1 MRTYSCTFLFTLLLI
16 STGMSSCKKSF
27 LEVDQKQQIVA
38 TKLSDYELLMNSK
51 KLYNYLEEGGWPAAV
66 VLGDEVAAESDFLS
80 ANGTL
85 QTQRLFHYENV
96 VYNEGQDAYDLQ
108 YFLNN
113 IYLCNKVINEVMDAT
128 GGTQQQKKSLV
139 AEAKATRAWLYLQIM
154 NLYAK
159 PYAAGSAATDPGLPI
174 IKTADISIRY
184 FLRSTVQEVYD
195 FMITDL
201 NQALPDLPIEKEFPT
216 RMSKPA
222 AEAVLGK
229 TYLFMARFQDAQ
241 DHFDAAFNA
250 MTMQAHHATLYNYNE
265 TFGAEGSFLP
275 YGDYGP
281 NGPGNNPNDYTE
293 AILSRTFY
301 SGPYQPIGIDGLVLS
316 KATYDLYGK
325 TDWRRE
331 FYSATYDQGGETNTS
346 GRVRKYAYTYVKFG
360 VQLPD
365 LYLMRAECRARL
377 NNLSGA
383 MEDLMMLRNN
393 RIPVK
398 DAAVPDAV
406 RGNQAALLHY
416 IIEERIREFAAE
428 GYRWFDMRRLHNDPL
443 FTSPLPE
450 HVEYN
455 NDGTETTYPL
465 REERLTLR
473 LPPVYISANPGITNN
488 P

>member
-1 MRTYSCTFLFTLLLI
+1 
-16 STGMSSCKKSF
+16 MSSCKKGF

-38 TKLSDYELLMNSK
+38 TKFSDYELLMNSK
-51 KLYNYLEEGGWPAAV
+51 KLYDYLEEGGWPAAV
-66 VLGDEVAAESDFLS
+66 VLGDEVSAEGDFLS
-80 ANGTL
+80 SNGTL

-96 VYNEGQDAYDLQ
+96 VYNEGQDAYELK

-113 IYLCNKVINEVMDAT
+113 IYFCNKVINEVMDAT
-128 GGTQQQKKSLV
+128 DGSEQQKKSLI

-154 NLYAK
+154 NFYAK

-184 FLRSTVQEVYD
+184 FVRNTVQEVYD
-195 FMITDL
+195 FMIADL
-201 NQALPDLPIEKEFPT
+201 NEAMPDLPNEKEFPT

-222 AEAVLGK
+222 AEAILGR
-229 TYLFMARFQDAQ
+229 TYLFMARFKDAQ
-241 DHFDAAFNA
+241 DHFDAAFSA
-250 MTMQAHHATLYNYNE
+250 MSQQIHPAKLYNYNVE
-265 TFGAEGSFLP
+265 FGENGSFLP

-301 SGPYQPIGIDGLVLS
+301 SGTYQPIGIAGIVLNKS
-316 KATYDLYGK
+316 AYDLYGK

-331 FYSATYDQGGETNTS
+331 FYSATYDDGGEPNPS
-346 GRVRKYAYTYVKFG
+346 GRVRKYAYTYIKFG
-360 VQLPD
+360 MQLPD

-383 MEDLMMLRNN
+383 MEDLMTLRNN
-393 RIPVK
+393 RMPVK
-398 DAAVPDAV
+398 DAGVPPSV
-406 RGNQAALLHY
+406 STNQTALVHY
-416 IIEERIREFAAE
+416 VIDERIREFAAE

-443 FTSPLPE
+443 FNSPLPA

-455 NDGTETTYPL
+455 SDGTETNYPL
-465 REERLTLR
+465 SEDRLTLR
-473 LPPVYISANPGITNN
+473 LPPLYISANPGITNN